1 MFTVGDELIA
11 EMKSIV
17 KSQLKLL
24 YPDEEDEIENEEED
38 ECEARGED
46 QDNKSQF
53 WFAAI
58 RMLLHVGVL
67 KNDCENGV
75 GYRLKNSGM
84 STNHPMFKDLM
95 YSTREL

>member
-11 EMKSIV
+11 EMKSMV

-24 YPDEEDEIENEEED
+24 YPNEEDEIENEEED

-46 QDNKSQF
+46 QDNRSQF
-53 WFAAI
+53 WFTAI
-58 RMLLHVGVL
+58 RMLLHAGVL
-67 KNDCENGV
+67 KYDCKNGV
-75 GYRLKNSGM
+75 GYRLN
-84 STNHPMFKDLM
+84 KDLM

>member
-1 MFTVGDELIA
+1 
-11 EMKSIV
+11 MKSMV

-24 YPDEEDEIENEEED
+24 YPDEEDE
-38 ECEARGED
+38 CEARGED
-46 QDNKSQF
+46 QDNWPQF

-58 RMLLHVGVL
+58 RMLLHAGVL
-67 KNDCENGV
+67 KNDCKNGV

-95 YSTREL
+95 YSTRELQCTMF